1 MRLLGFLQY
10 FVLSLLLGGYT
21 SLLGQEAEQKKEL
34 FDVVLKQMDDSPFA
48 LSALQQTPLNL
59 IFFLSP
65 ECPLCEN
72 YSLTIRTLREQT
84 STDSVAFYGVF
95 SGTYFSPKTI
105 QTYLDRYKPE
115 VIPLLDAD
123 FQTKS
128 ILEANVTPE
137 VFLID
142 AAGNI
147 LYSGSIDNWI
157 PALGKKRTVITRHY
171 LKAAL
176 QASLNG
182 REVLV
187 PHTRAIGCFIE

>member
-1 MRLLGFLQY
+1 MRLLNLLCFLLIIA
-10 FVLSLLLGGYT
+10 FFGGYN
-21 SLLGQEAEQKKEL
+21 SLLGQEAQQKKEL
-34 FDVVLKQMDDSPFA
+34 FDVTLKQMDDSPFA
-48 LSALQQTPLNL
+48 LSALQETPLNL
-59 IFFLSP
+59 VFFLSP

-84 STDSVAFYGVF
+84 STDSVAFYGIF
-95 SGTYFSPKTI
+95 SGTYFSNQTI

-115 VIPLLDAD
+115 VIPLLDPD
-123 FQTKS
+123 FLTKS
-128 ILEANVTPE
+128 ILDANVTPE

-142 AAGNI
+142 DNGKI

-176 QASLNG
+176 QASLDG
-182 REVLV
+182 REILV
-187 PHTRAIGCFIE
+187 PHTQAIGCFIE